1 MKLSTRG
8 KNLIKS
14 HEGLVLAVYPDPAT
28 GGAPYTAG
36 YGHTGSDVK
45 PGMKVTQAMAD
56 AWFDKDV
63 AKFESGVSSL
73 ITAQQLRASLMQCV
87 AGLQHWPW

>member
-28 GGAPYTAG
+28 GGAPYTVMPEA
-36 YGHTGSDVK
+36 TLSR
-45 PGMKVTQAMAD
+45 
-56 AWFDKDV
+56 
-63 AKFESGVSSL
+63 E
-73 ITAQQLRASLMQCV
+73 
-87 AGLQHWPW
+87 